1 MHNIRIALVMV
12 ETWTSG
18 DRIEV
23 AHNAEITL
31 SNFADYKHDVLD
43 FNEDTK
49 NHDSA
54 HFLS

>member
-1 MHNIRIALVMV
+1 MV

-23 AHNAEITL
+23 ANNAEITL
-31 SNFADYKHDVLD
+31 SNFADYKHEVLD